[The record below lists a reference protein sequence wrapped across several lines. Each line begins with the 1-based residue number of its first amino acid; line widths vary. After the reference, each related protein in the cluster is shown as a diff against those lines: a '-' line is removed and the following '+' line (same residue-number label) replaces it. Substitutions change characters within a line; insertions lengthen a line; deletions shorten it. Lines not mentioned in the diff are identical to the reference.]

1 MTRRHRACLWNAGVA
16 LSVLALLGLMLADA
30 RAGGCYP
37 SYGYSSSYSYGSS
50 YSYPS
55 YSYYQPTYYQPTYY
69 PVKEYVPYPVYH
81 KVEYEVQVPYAKP
94 VFINKD
100 YYYSLQ
106 DEYRASYRDNILAEA
121 AAYKALLL
129 QTQMANAGG
138 GQGQGQGQAGYA
150 VRQGQQVMQQTYQPP
165 APQPPPQQPAS
176 YQALPGA
183 QAQGSNDG
191 NTPSHAPG
199 GVPVQTDVNPA
210 LSQLVTDSCL
220 TCHGER
226 RKPNRMDLRNLAA
239 MSVGDRYYMLGL
251 VEDGTM
257 PQGREPI
264 SNDGVKLFREHATKA
279 HKLTA
284 RR

>member
-1 MTRRHRACLWNAGVA
+1 MTRRHRACLWHVGVV
-16 LSVLALLGLMLADA
+16 LSVLALLGLMLAGA

-37 SYGYSSSYSYGSS
+37 SYGYSSSYSYGS
-50 YSYPS
+50 YYPS
-55 YSYYQPTYYQPTYY
+55 YSYYQPSYYQPTYY
-69 PVKEYVPYPVYH
+69 PAKEYVPYPVYH

-129 QTQMANAGG
+129 QTQMANAGQGG
-138 GQGQGQGQAGYA
+138 GQGQGATGYYSA
-150 VRQGQQVMQQTYQPP
+150 RPGQQVMQQQSYQPP
-165 APQPPPQQPAS
+165 APQQPQS
-176 YQALPGA
+176 A
-183 QAQGSNDG
+183 QAPGPQDG
-191 NTPSHAPG
+191 NAPSHAPG
-199 GVPVQTDVNPA
+199 GMPVQTDVSPA
-210 LSQLVTDSCL
+210 LAQLVTSSCL
-220 TCHGER
+220 TCHGDS
-226 RKPNRMDLRNLAA
+226 RKPNRMDLRSLGT